1 MLKNLVLFTLVL
13 GFLPLP
19 AQSRLLYKSSLIAL
33 YSIEAEAGAK
43 NQHPVDINPER
54 LEALLSQLEVIS
66 DQTGGEPVPLFP
78 GSKALSAS
86 QELHTALRYLSPNQ
100 DLILAGFRSEGG
112 LLNTKRYE
120 TSARVFVQD
129 GFLNMIVGQIDQFR
143 AEFRDPN
150 NGLPPMG
157 SRAKEVALV
166 GSIAAAPG
174 ISRVRGRDD
183 WLLLDLNLAVEPKQN
198 RRIGYDRVENVNQR
212 PGEVAPALTPIP
224 PTEHSQVPT
233 KTIDTAKSSQPVS
246 QSHAKLDPK
255 LQKIEEEFE
264 LLQRLR
270 DKGLITDRDYEQKKK
285 QLLERL

>member
-157 SRAKEVALV
+157 SRAKEVSAGGFHRG
-166 GSIAAAPG
+166 GSRYISGEGSRRLAPIG
-174 ISRVRGRDD
+174 SESSRRT
-183 WLLLDLNLAVEPKQN
+183 ETKSKN
-198 RRIGYDRVENVNQR
+198 R
-212 PGEVAPALTPIP
+212 L
-224 PTEHSQVPT
+224 
-233 KTIDTAKSSQPVS
+233 
-246 QSHAKLDPK
+246 
-255 LQKIEEEFE
+255 
-264 LLQRLR
+264 
-270 DKGLITDRDYEQKKK
+270 
-285 QLLERL
+285 